1 MKVLSFKTKE
11 ASAEVGEEKI
21 TDMAKRQRKLCR
33 KNVKFKQLI
42 RDP

>member
-21 TDMAKRQRKLCR
+21 TDMAKEIMSEKRK
-33 KNVKFKQLI
+33 I
-42 RDP
+42 